1 MSISFYDIIWLEKG
15 VRSMQNF
22 FGREQQLEKL
32 DALWRK
38 DSSSSVVVAGDGFF
52 DYLVPADRLLGR

>member
-1 MSISFYDIIWLEKG
+1 
-15 VRSMQNF
+15 MQNF

-38 DSSSSVVVAGDGFF
+38 DSGSSVVVAGDGFF